1 MSRMEI
7 EQQLKII
14 KRGAVEIISEEEL
27 IKKLKEAKRQKRP
40 LRIKAGF
47 DPTAPDIHLGHT
59 VLLRKLRQFQD
70 LGHTVYFLI
79 GDFTA
84 RIGDPSGRSV
94 MRKSLT
100 KREILKNAQT
110 YKEQVG
116 RTLNL
121 KRLKIRFNSRWF
133 DRMSV
138 VDILKLTMHTTV
150 SQMLAR
156 ADFKK
161 RLRDNEEI
169 SLLEF
174 MYPVLQGYDSVIMKS
189 DIEIGGTDQI
199 FNLLVGRDL
208 QRDFGETPQ
217 VIITLPLLEGTD
229 GINKMSKSLG
239 NYIGITDKPEEMFGK
254 IMSISDELMLKYYT
268 LLTDENLDSI
278 KQMHPKEAK
287 LRLAERIVA
296 EYHSRDAALASRKE
310 FQRVFVARQ
319 LPQDIPVF
327 PIRGPQRIIE
337 IITESGLTKSGN
349 ESRRLIRQG
358 AVVFNNQKIKDENF
372 IVDYS
377 GILKV
382 GSRRFL
388 SIKRQG

>member
-1 MSRMEI
+1 MLRIGI

-14 KRGAVEIISEEEL
+14 KRGAVEIISEEGL
-27 IKKLKEAKRQKRP
+27 IQKLKLAEQEGRP

-70 LGHTVYFLI
+70 LGHIVYFLI

-84 RIGDPSGRSV
+84 RIGDPSGRSQI
-94 MRKSLT
+94 RKPLT
-100 KREILKNAQT
+100 KREILQNSQT
-110 YKEQVG
+110 YKKQVS
-116 RTLNL
+116 RILNL
-121 KRLKIRFNSRWF
+121 KRLKTVFNGQWF
-133 DRMSV
+133 DRMPV
-138 VDILKLTMHTTV
+138 AEILKLTMHATV
-150 SQMLAR
+150 GQMLAR

-208 QRDFGETPQ
+208 QRDFKQAPQ

-229 GINKMSKSLG
+229 GVNKMSKSLG
-239 NYIGITDKPEEMFGK
+239 NYIGITEKPEEMFGK
-254 IMSISDELMLKYYT
+254 IMSISDELMLKFYT
-268 LLTDENLDSI
+268 LLTDQNPDNI

-287 LRLAERIVA
+287 AKLAEIIITQ
-296 EYHSRDAALASRKE
+296 YHSQKAALIAREE
-310 FQRVFVARQ
+310 FQRVFAAHQ
-319 LPQDIPVF
+319 LPREIPVF
-327 PIRGPQRIIE
+327 SMQQPRRIIE
-337 IITESGLTKSGN
+337 IITEGGLGKSGN

-358 AVVFNNQKIKDENF
+358 AVIFDNQRIEDENF
-372 IVDYS
+372 IVDHS

-388 SIKRQG
+388 NIKKQ